1 MTAKLSLFFMLT
13 ILINLSTN
21 ASLFDRLSKRFL
33 RDSFSNFHG
42 EGLPKKVGQSI
53 VAIAYRE
60 RFMSQNGIYSEIDK
74 LGIEQF
80 FNNDIGLALIKRGNG
95 DEAAFNNVLAQK
107 NFTSRNDWKN
117 GPQFISVLED
127 YTKNYGCI

>member
-60 RFMSQNGIYSEIDK
+60 RFM
-74 LGIEQF
+74 
-80 FNNDIGLALIKRGNG
+80 
-95 DEAAFNNVLAQK
+95 
-107 NFTSRNDWKN
+107 
-117 GPQFISVLED
+117 
-127 YTKNYGCI
+127 